1 VWYAR
6 GFNGAAP
13 VTPAIG
19 AWPSGAGRSSG
30 ASMGWAPPALA
41 VCVAA
46 PIAALMGLDPPAVLH
61 RPFIQ
66 GGGLVLATL
75 GVATFAAQMALGASW
90 RVGVDA
96 SERTA
101 LVTSGVF
108 GLVRNPIFTAMIT
121 TFAGLALMVPNVIAL
136 TGLAALLIGV
146 QLQVRL
152 EEEPHLRRLHG
163 EAYRRHTAT
172 VGRFVPGIGRHG

>member
-1 VWYAR
+1 
-6 GFNGAAP
+6 
-13 VTPAIG
+13 
-19 AWPSGAGRSSG
+19 
-30 ASMGWAPPALA
+30 MGWAPPALA